1 MNFSLSMDADS
12 YGYDNRKG
20 IVLMLLSALTACIG
34 QLCWKFYALQRG
46 FYYLVLGFCLYAL
59 GALLMIVAYRF
70 GRLSVLQP
78 LLSVSYLLS
87 VLIGY
92 FILNETLTG
101 VNLIGV
107 CLIGG
112 GVILIARSD

>member
-1 MNFSLSMDADS
+1 MNFSLSMDTDS
-12 YGYDNRKG
+12 YRYDNRKG

-34 QLCWKFYALQRG
+34 QLCWKLYALQWG

-78 LLSVSYLLS
+78 LLSVSYVLS

-92 FILNETLTG
+92 FILDETFTWG
-101 VNLIGV
+101 NLIGV
-107 CLIGG
+107 CSIIV
-112 GVILIARSD
+112 GVILIARSN